1 LNELSSRS
9 PDLAEPHALCGSCGL
24 CCDGTLYGSVAIDE
38 SESARLERVGLPIVR
53 REGVAP
59 LLQPGSALQGCLCSA
74 YAGRP
79 SACARYECA
88 LLKQVDAGSRS
99 LADALAAV
107 ARVKS
112 LLAIVRADLEIDPGA
127 SVWEAILAL
136 EAPKT
141 ADEERAWALRHA
153 GALQAVVQLVE
164 VVRADFDARFGGGG
178 SAR

>member
-1 LNELSSRS
+1 VNELPSRS

-24 CCDGTLYGSVAIDE
+24 CCDGTLYGSVSIDA
-38 SESARLERVGLPIVR
+38 SEVPRLERGGLSVVR
-53 REGVAP
+53 RDALATMP
-59 LLQPGSALQGCLCSA
+59 QPCSALRGCLCSV
-74 YAGRP
+74 YADRP

-99 LADALAAV
+99 LAEALAAV

-112 LLAIVRADLEIDPGA
+112 LLGIVRADLEIDPHG

-141 ADEERAWALRHA
+141 AEEERAWALRHA
-153 GALQAVVQLVE
+153 GALQAVVELVE
-164 VVRADFDARFGGGG
+164 VVRADFDARFGGGR